1 MRPQRK
7 PFVVEL
13 KKSRRSRSKIP
24 LLQED
29 RDRLI
34 VQKDAARV
42 GLALQ
47 REDRR

>member
-1 MRPQRK
+1 MRPQQK
-7 PFVVEL
+7 PFVVEI

-24 LLQED
+24 PLQED

-34 VQKDAARV
+34 AQKDVARV
-42 GLALQ
+42 GPTLQ